1 MQSDKP
7 DETECDDACPVRKTA
22 DILDH
27 KWVTLIVRDL
37 LSGKKRYSELAHS
50 LTGISAKVLSER
62 LQQLEANGIITR
74 TVYPTVP
81 PSTEYGLTAL
91 GQKLEAV
98 IQAMQDFGS
107 LLQDAEKA
115 SPSAART

>member
-1 MQSDKP
+1 MQSEDQK
-7 DETECDDACPVRKTA
+7 ETGCDDACPVRKTA

-37 LSGKKRYSELAHS
+37 LSGRKRYAELARS

-62 LQQLEANGIITR
+62 LQQLEACGVITR

-81 PSTEYGLTAL
+81 PSTEYALTPL

-98 IQAMQDFGS
+98 IRAMQDFGK
-107 LLQDAEKA
+107 LLPETTLPEMKK
-115 SPSAART
+115 